1 MGKLAVPGLLNAEA
15 CPMMMRWSTVPRD
28 PTHEQVHQSAVL
40 KPRISAA
47 QPLITPEVSAV
58 NILLM
63 KTASP
68 LQCPSPDAWL
78 EYVMAHF
85 DQFLLDHAAAE
96 KKAAGMALS
105 MLSHYPDKARLVTAM
120 AELAAE
126 EMVHFREVVKLIQER
141 GLQLTAD
148 EKDPYVNEVRGW
160 IRQGSEEYLLDRLLT
175 GAVIEARGAER
186 FKLVA
191 NALSAGSL
199 KRFYASLARSEA
211 RHYELFLDLAAEYF
225 PAGTVEARWQ
235 ELLSAESR
243 CMQALPIRAALH

>member
-1 MGKLAVPGLLNAEA
+1 MTATGWLRLG
-15 CPMMMRWSTVPRD
+15 
-28 PTHEQVHQSAVL
+28 
-40 KPRISAA
+40 AA
-47 QPLITPEVSAV
+47 PV
-58 NILLM
+58 NIALM
-63 KTASP
+63 KTVTP
-68 LQCPSPDAWL
+68 LHVPSPPAWVQCVT
-78 EYVMAHF
+78 ERF

-120 AELAAE
+120 SELAVE

-148 EKDPYVNEVRGW
+148 EKDPYVNEVRSW

-191 NALSAGSL
+191 DALCAGSL
-199 KRFYASLARSEA
+199 ERFYQS

-225 PAGTVEARWQ
+225 PAETVEARWQ
-235 ELLSAESR
+235 ELLTAESR

>member
-1 MGKLAVPGLLNAEA
+1 
-15 CPMMMRWSTVPRD
+15 
-28 PTHEQVHQSAVL
+28 
-40 KPRISAA
+40 
-47 QPLITPEVSAV
+47 
-58 NILLM
+58 M
-63 KTASP
+63 KTASF
-68 LQCPSPDAWL
+68 LQCSSPVAWV
-78 EYVMAHF
+78 ECVIAHF

-120 AELAAE
+120 SELAVE

-141 GLQLTAD
+141 DLQLTAD
-148 EKDPYVNEVRGW
+148 EKDPYVNEVRSW

-191 NALSAGSL
+191 DALSSGSV
-199 KRFYASLARSEA
+199 KRFYQSLARSEA
-211 RHYELFLDLAAEYF
+211 RHYELFLDLATEYF
-225 PAGTVEARWQ
+225 PPETVESRWH
-235 ELLSAESR
+235 ELLKAESA